1 MMKLPEGKVYY
12 SITEIADLTKVK
24 PHVLRYWESEFPA
37 LAPRKN
43 RAGNRVYQEKDIKL
57 IFLIRHLLYEEG
69 FTIAGAKRKLS
80 KKGILDD
87 PKEEA
92 SVETNANSALASIE
106 QDLQKILKILS

>member
-37 LAPRKN
+37 LAPKKN

-69 FTIAGAKRKLS
+69 FTIAGAKKKLGQKGLAEEGREEPVLGTRKNDL
-80 KKGILDD
+80 L
-87 PKEEA
+87 
-92 SVETNANSALASIE
+92 LSIE
-106 QDLQKILKILS
+106 QDLQKIMKLLS